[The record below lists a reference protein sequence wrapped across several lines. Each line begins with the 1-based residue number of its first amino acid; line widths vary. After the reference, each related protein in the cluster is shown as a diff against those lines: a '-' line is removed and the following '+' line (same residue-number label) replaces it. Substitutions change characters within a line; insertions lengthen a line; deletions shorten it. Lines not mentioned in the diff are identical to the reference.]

1 LYIFDPATMAVAR
14 QVALPG
20 GQVEISLGVHRDGR
34 LYGLCS
40 AGVYAVDP
48 ENGEVKLIAQTP
60 VPVSC
65 GFALTDTGLYF
76 GSGPHLWRYA
86 WADGAAHANSGP

>member
-1 LYIFDPATMAVAR
+1 MAGAR

-20 GQVEISLGVHRDGR
+20 SQIEISLGVHRDDL

-40 AGVYAVDP
+40 AGVYAVHPDRC
-48 ENGEVKLIAQTP
+48 EVKLIAQSP
-60 VPVSC
+60 VAVSC
-65 GFALTDTGLYF
+65 GFALTETGLYF

-86 WADGAAHANSGP
+86 GLP